1 MSYSKNRSSG
11 EQFRREQIVLMQ
23 FKSHQ
28 TSHIATGC
36 DISTLATLEKSIII
50 LNWNHQS
57 HQLRDKS
64 WGFSLKGFNHTQM
77 SPHFGRV
84 TLPVGLVL
92 LDKRVAGDEVA
103 WNGSTF
109 HPSTASAPS
118 STCLARKTHAD

>member
-28 TSHIATGC
+28 TSHNATGGD

-64 WGFSLKGFNHTQM
+64 WSFSHSQM

-109 HPSTASAPS
+109 HPSTASYASAPS